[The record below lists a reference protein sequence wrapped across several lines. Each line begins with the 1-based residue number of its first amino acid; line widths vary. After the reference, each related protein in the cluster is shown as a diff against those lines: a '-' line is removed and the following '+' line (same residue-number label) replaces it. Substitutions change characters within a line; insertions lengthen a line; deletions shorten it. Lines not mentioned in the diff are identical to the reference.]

1 MHVNGTRIFTYTSTD
16 GMDELGLITEIGD
29 VLYFV
34 KKVTPECANPVREL
48 TVTQRDPGIW

>member
-16 GMDELGLITEIGD
+16 GMDELGLITEIGN